1 MKKFIRTFNPFAGL
15 TEYLIGLTSVFVGA
29 GLIALI
35 SMIQYMLDFQ
45 VFTPTIGQAL
55 AFGVLMLYYGLISI
69 RISAMED
76 RDETVEMVLR
86 FASNF
91 ILASGFGLVYGF
103 TVINLIMFGTLS
115 SVVVTGFIVAEH
127 KLSKRR
133 KNND

>member
-1 MKKFIRTFNPFAGL
+1 
-15 TEYLIGLTSVFVGA
+15 
-29 GLIALI
+29 
-35 SMIQYMLDFQ
+35 MLDFQ